1 MRCGRKVQLR
11 GSLMLIIKQENN
23 CKHWACDASTKRCV
37 GCGTII
43 CPACLQEPVHCTC
56 ENKETCCEINN

>member
-1 MRCGRKVQLR
+1 
-11 GSLMLIIKQENN
+11 MLIINQENN
-23 CKHWACDASTKRCV
+23 CKHWACDAFTKRCV